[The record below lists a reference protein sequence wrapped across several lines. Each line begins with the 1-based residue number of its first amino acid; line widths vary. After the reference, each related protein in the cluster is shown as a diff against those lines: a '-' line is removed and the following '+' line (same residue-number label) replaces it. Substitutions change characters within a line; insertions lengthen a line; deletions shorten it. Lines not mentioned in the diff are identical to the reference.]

1 MLVAEDT
8 QVVVSRSHETWRGMH
23 GMRVGMCGHEL
34 GPGQESGEGGRFVV
48 FMHAC
53 TLLKYRLLSRQ
64 VVVLGRTNQWR
75 SDRVGVNR
83 RLRG

>member
-1 MLVAEDT
+1 
-8 QVVVSRSHETWRGMH
+8 
-23 GMRVGMCGHEL
+23 MRVGMCGHEL

-75 SDRVGVNR
+75 SDRD
-83 RLRG
+83 